1 MSNFWGFK
9 ILIKGN
15 FKKTILKPDYMPK
28 SNHAIYFSLS
38 KDYEIAATTDISE
51 TITVDEPG
59 TAFLY
64 CLDDGEKVLPGDK
77 IIVRREITQTLT
89 ATDSMSL
96 YYGTDLKNLKMM
108 HKHIVSIAKK
118 HLKTVGDEMI
128 SLFKDLEFIP
138 VVE

>member
-1 MSNFWGFK
+1 MSN
-9 ILIKGN
+9 
-15 FKKTILKPDYMPK
+15 TILQLNFNK
-28 SNHAIYFSLS
+28 STLETRLHAYKRTIMLTTYLS
-38 KDYEIAATTDISE
+38 PCSDYEIAAITNIVE

-64 CLDDGEKVLPGDK
+64 CSEDGANMLSGDK
-77 IIVRREITQTLT
+77 IVVRREITQTLT

-96 YYGTDLKNLKMM
+96 YYKN
-108 HKHIVSIAKK
+108 IVSIAKK

-138 VVE
+138 FAK

>member
-1 MSNFWGFK
+1 MSNK
-9 ILIKGN
+9 ILQLN
-15 FKKTILKPDYMPK
+15 FKKTTFETRLHVYHRTIMLTTY
-28 SNHAIYFSLS
+28 LS
-38 KDYEIAATTDISE
+38 PRSDYEIAATTNIVE
-51 TITVDEPG
+51 TITVDKPG

-64 CLDDGEKVLPGDK
+64 CSDDGTNMLPGDT
-77 IIVRREITQTLT
+77 IVVRREITQTLT

-138 VVE
+138 FAK

>member
-1 MSNFWGFK
+1 MSNT
-9 ILIKGN
+9 ILQLN
-15 FKKTILKPDYMPK
+15 FKKSTFETRLHAYKRTIMLTTY
-28 SNHAIYFSLS
+28 LS
-38 KDYEIAATTDISE
+38 PCSDYEIAATTNIVE

-64 CLDDGEKVLPGDK
+64 CSDDGTNMLSGDK
-77 IIVRREITQTLT
+77 IVVRREITQTLT

-138 VVE
+138 FAK

>member
-1 MSNFWGFK
+1 MSNK
-9 ILIKGN
+9 ILQLN
-15 FKKTILKPDYMPK
+15 FKKTTFETRL
-28 SNHAIYFSLS
+28 HAYKRTIMLTTYFSPS

-108 HKHIVSIAKK
+108 HKHIVSIAKE

>member
-1 MSNFWGFK
+1 MSNN
-9 ILIKGN
+9 ISQLS
-15 FKKTILKPDYMPK
+15 FKKYTFETLLRGYNRTIRLTTY
-28 SNHAIYFSLS
+28 LS
-38 KDYEIAATTDISE
+38 PCKDYEIAAITNIVE

-64 CLDDGEKVLPGDK
+64 CSDDGTNMLPGDK
-77 IIVRREITQTLT
+77 IVVRREITQTLT
-89 ATDSMSL
+89 ATDSMLSL

-118 HLKTVGDEMI
+118 HLKTVGNEMI

-138 VVE
+138 FAK